1 MKCQKSK
8 AQLKLFQICLKISA
22 ANPFLKQFN
31 MKYLTKNSIKFKQ
44 EITVHYSL
52 WSLSL
57 CSVQCYLW
65 SLSLCSVQCY
75 LWSLSLCSVQCY
87 LWSLSLCSIQCSLCS
102 LSLCR
107 VQCTLRSLSL
117 CSLPP
122 LCSGNARPR
131 SPYSLTSKRCSSQS
145 LLPFRHSAVPKIL
158 QSMLT
163 AIKLQPSWHPRC
175 CFLSPKLS
183 QKFRSHSIIFTG
195 TSAELSTYIYIYKML
210 YNVPI

>member
-44 EITVHYSL
+44 EIIVHYSL
-52 WSLSL
+52 WSQSL
-57 CSVQCYLW
+57 CSVQR
-65 SLSLCSVQCY
+65 
-75 LWSLSLCSVQCY
+75 Y

-102 LSLCR
+102 LSLCSVR
-107 VQCTLRSLSL
+107 YSLRSLSLCTLRSLSL
-117 CSLPP
+117 CTLPP

-163 AIKLQPSWHPRC
+163 AIKLQPS
-175 CFLSPKLS
+175 
-183 QKFRSHSIIFTG
+183 
-195 TSAELSTYIYIYKML
+195 
-210 YNVPI
+210 